1 MAKYVA
7 SVAVIDGILI
17 SLAVVAAF
25 ILRTRVGQ
33 GGDAQA
39 IVFFGPLILLPP
51 LWLFLLWLRGVYDTR
66 VVSLGT
72 EEFRRIISGSVLLFA
87 GVASVSYLFNAQFS
101 RFIVFLA
108 IPLGTIALLINHR
121 AARVWLHNNRKRGA
135 LRQSAILVCS
145 QRDMEEIVN
154 SLSAAYQFGLVA
166 TELLNVDMYG
176 EAESSGQILDDIYA
190 LCSRTRAEAL
200 VLAPSPILTAE
211 IVRQLTWDTRF
222 VGQEVFMAPQ
232 MTDVTGP
239 RLTMQRVPGLPL
251 IHLEEP
257 QLTPWQAFSKR
268 ALDLF
273 ASASLLVLLSPLLLI
288 IALVVALTSRGS
300 PIFAQTRVGLRGRR
314 FVIHK
319 FRTMSEG
326 SDKKRELLRKRHEQT
341 VGTFKLKDDPRVTP
355 VGRWLRRW
363 SLDELPQ
370 LVNVLSG
377 AMSLVGPRP
386 HTEDDVAHYLAGDE
400 LRFEI
405 KPGMTGL
412 QQVSG
417 RADLSWRDSVRA
429 DIEYIENWTFV
440 GDILILMRTAKAVL
454 LGSGSY

>member
-1 MAKYVA
+1 M
-7 SVAVIDGILI
+7 DGVLV
-17 SLAVVAAF
+17 SLSVVAAYL
-25 ILRTRVGQ
+25 LRTRVGQ
-33 GGDAQA
+33 VGDAQA
-39 IVFFGPLILLPP
+39 IVFFAPLLLLPP
-51 LWLFLLWLRGVYDTR
+51 LWLFLLWLRGVYDLR
-66 VVSLGT
+66 IVSLGT

-87 GVASVSYLFNAQFS
+87 GMASISYMFNAQFS

-108 IPLGTIALLINHR
+108 LPIGTIAVLVNHR
-121 AARVWLHNNRKRGA
+121 VARSWLHNKRKRGA
-135 LRQSAILVCS
+135 LKQKAVLVGVPA
-145 QRDMEEIVN
+145 DKEKLLE
-154 SLSAAYQFGLVA
+154 SLSAAYQFGLDPA
-166 TELLNVDMYG
+166 EFLSADLYG
-176 EAESSGQILDDIYA
+176 VSVSDRQKLDDIYA
-190 LCSRTRAEAL
+190 LCAQARAEAL
-200 VLAPSPILTAE
+200 VLAPSPMLTSE
-211 IVRQLTWDTRF
+211 LVRQLTWDPRF

-257 QLTPWQAFSKR
+257 QLNPWQAFSKR

-300 PIFAQTRVGLRGRR
+300 SIFAQTRVGLRGHT
-314 FVIHK
+314 FVIYK
-319 FRTMSEG
+319 FRTMIEG
-326 SDKKRELLRKRHEQT
+326 SDKTRELLRNEHEQT
-341 VGTFKLKDDPRVTP
+341 VGTFKLENDPRVTP

-370 LVNVLSG
+370 LVNVFLG
-377 AMSLVGPRP
+377 NMSLVGPRP
-386 HTEDDVAHYLAGDE
+386 HTEDDVAHYLTGDE

-417 RADLSWRDSVRA
+417 RAELSWRDSVRA

-440 GDILILMRTAKAVL
+440 GDILILLRTIKAVF